1 MVPLSMVLMGLAG
14 FAVLR
19 WVLRLRRLRGQI
31 AGAVM
36 IGLLDPHLFVLIA
49 G

>member
-1 MVPLSMVLMGLAG
+1 
-14 FAVLR
+14 VLR
-19 WVLRLRRLRGQI
+19 WVLRFRRLRGQI

-36 IGLLDPHLFVLIA
+36 IGLLDPHLLVLFA